1 MLDGLTLF
9 GVSVERHVSLAFGE
23 LCSGQLGPS
32 EWCTLRWTIKYVIS
46 HLPLAASWGTP
57 RRLHL
62 LATKPTHCTRRSI
75 IRGVGSFAGRIHN
88 IAIHAIRVW
97 TIDSVRK

>member
-1 MLDGLTLF
+1 M
-9 GVSVERHVSLAFGE
+9 SVRSGALR
-23 LCSGQLGPS
+23 SGQFGPS
-32 EWCTLRWTIKYVIS
+32 EWCTLRWIIKYVIS
-46 HLPLAASWGTP
+46 DLLLAASWAAP